1 MTEPATIASRT
12 EAVAF
17 RNTPSLAALFFSFLG
32 LGATAFGGLAMI
44 VYVKDLAVRKR
55 WMDSETYDDGA
66 AMCQALPGATV
77 MMAVAYVGLKTRGV
91 LGAWLSYV
99 AFVFPCSC
107 GMLFLSILYARSHTL
122 PQIVSLLSGLQVV
135 VVAIMGM
142 AAFKWGKDVMR
153 SYKGAIIAMAAALLL
168 IYGLSPMAVIVIAG
182 LAGMALFGE
191 IPAANSAAAP
201 ADGKHGMLKPAL
213 VLAVLAVSGLV
224 ALYFIDRTLFLLAAT
239 MMKINLFAFGGAAGS
254 IPMMLHEVVTVRHWV
269 DGKTMM
275 DAIALSQVTPGPIS
289 TSTAFLGYL
298 IAGLPGSAV
307 AITAFYTPSFILL
320 IVMTPYFNRLKSSQA
335 FRKATRGVISS
346 FAGLL
351 CFVTFTFFNVVH
363 WDLKRSLLAMA
374 AALALHKGVHVAW
387 VVLVGGAFSIAMFK

>member
-1 MTEPATIASRT
+1 MTEPATIAPRT
-12 EAVAF
+12 EPAAS

-32 LGATAFGGLAMI
+32 LGATAFGGLAMM

-55 WMDSETYDDGA
+55 WMDSETYNDGA

-91 LGAWLSYV
+91 LGALLSYV

-107 GMLFLSILYARSHTL
+107 VMLLLSILYAKSHTL

-135 VVAIMGM
+135 VVAIMGT

-153 SYKGAIIAMAAALLL
+153 SYKGAIISIAAALLL
-168 IYGLSPMAVIVIAG
+168 IYGLGPMAVIVIAA
-182 LAGMALFGE
+182 LAGMVLFGE
-191 IPAANSAAAP
+191 IPAGNSSSAP
-201 ADGKHGMLKPAL
+201 AGGEHGMLKQAL
-213 VLAVLAVSGLV
+213 ALTVLALSGLV

-254 IPMMLHEVVTVRHWV
+254 IPMMLHEVVTVQHWV

-298 IAGLPGSAV
+298 IAGLPGSAI

-320 IVMTPYFNRLKSSQA
+320 IMMTPYFSRLKSSKA
-335 FRKATRGVISS
+335 FRKATKGLISS

-351 CFVTFTFFNVVH
+351 FFVTFTFFNVVH
-363 WDLKRSLLAMA
+363 WDLKRSLLAIA
-374 AALALHKGVHVAW
+374 AAIALHKGVHVAW
-387 VVLVGGAFSIAMFK
+387 VVLVGAAISIAMI

>member
-1 MTEPATIASRT
+1 MTEPATIAPRT
-12 EAVAF
+12 EPAAS

-32 LGATAFGGLAMI
+32 LGATAFGGLAMM

-55 WMDSETYDDGA
+55 WMDSETYNDGA

-91 LGAWLSYV
+91 LGALLSYV

-107 GMLFLSILYARSHTL
+107 VMLFLSILYAKSHTL

-135 VVAIMGM
+135 VVAIMGT

-153 SYKGAIIAMAAALLL
+153 SYKGAIISIAAALLL
-168 IYGLSPMAVIVIAG
+168 IYGLSPMAVIVIAA
-182 LAGMALFGE
+182 LAGMVLFGE
-191 IPAANSAAAP
+191 IPAGNSASAAG
-201 ADGKHGMLKPAL
+201 GKHGMLIPAL
-213 VLAVLAVSGLV
+213 ALAALAVCGLA

-254 IPMMLHEVVTVRHWV
+254 VPMMLHEVVTVRHWV
-269 DGKTMM
+269 DEKTMM

-298 IAGLPGSAV
+298 IAGLPGSAI

-320 IVMTPYFNRLKSSQA
+320 IMMTPYFSRLKSSKA
-335 FRKATRGVISS
+335 FRKATKGLISS

-351 CFVTFTFFNVVH
+351 FFVTFTFFNVVH
-363 WDLKRSLLAMA
+363 WDLKRSLLAIA
-374 AALALHKGVHVAW
+374 AAIALHKGVHVAW
-387 VVLVGGAFSIAMFK
+387 VVLVGAAISIAMI

>member
-1 MTEPATIASRT
+1 MTEPATIAPRT
-12 EAVAF
+12 EPAAS

-32 LGATAFGGLAMI
+32 LGATAFGGLAMM

-55 WMDSETYDDGA
+55 WMDSETYNDGA

-91 LGAWLSYV
+91 LGALLSYV

-107 GMLFLSILYARSHTL
+107 VMLFLSILYSKSHTL

-135 VVAIMGM
+135 VVAIMGT

-153 SYKGAIIAMAAALLL
+153 SYKGAIISIAAALLL
-168 IYGLSPMAVIVIAG
+168 IYGLGPMAVIVIAA
-182 LAGMALFGE
+182 LAGMVLFGE
-191 IPAANSAAAP
+191 IPAGNSSSAP
-201 ADGKHGMLKPAL
+201 AGGEHGMLKQAL
-213 VLAVLAVSGLV
+213 ALTVLALSGLV

-254 IPMMLHEVVTVRHWV
+254 IPMMLHEVVTVQHWV

-298 IAGLPGSAV
+298 IAGLPGSAI

-320 IVMTPYFNRLKSSQA
+320 IMMTPYFSRLKSSKA
-335 FRKATRGVISS
+335 FRKATKGLISS

-351 CFVTFTFFNVVH
+351 FFVTFTFFNVVH
-363 WDLKRSLLAMA
+363 WDLKRSLLAIA
-374 AALALHKGVHVAW
+374 AAIALHKGVHVAW
-387 VVLVGGAFSIAMFK
+387 VVLVGAAISIAMI

>member
-1 MTEPATIASRT
+1 MTEPATIAPRT
-12 EAVAF
+12 EPAAS

-32 LGATAFGGLAMI
+32 LGATAFGGLAMM

-55 WMDSETYDDGA
+55 WMDSETYNDGA

-91 LGAWLSYV
+91 LGALLSYV

-107 GMLFLSILYARSHTL
+107 VMLFLSILYAKSHTL

-135 VVAIMGM
+135 VVAIMGT

-153 SYKGAIIAMAAALLL
+153 SYKGAIISIAAALLL
-168 IYGLSPMAVIVIAG
+168 IYGLGPMAVIVIAA
-182 LAGMALFGE
+182 LAGMVLFGE
-191 IPAANSAAAP
+191 IPAGNSSSAP
-201 ADGKHGMLKPAL
+201 AGGEHGMLKQAL
-213 VLAVLAVSGLV
+213 ALTVLALSGLV

-254 IPMMLHEVVTVRHWV
+254 IPMMLHEVVTVQHWV

-289 TSTAFLGYL
+289 TSAAFLGYL
-298 IAGLPGSAV
+298 IAGLPGSAI

-320 IVMTPYFNRLKSSQA
+320 IMMTPYFSRLKSSKA
-335 FRKATRGVISS
+335 FRKATKGLISS

-351 CFVTFTFFNVVH
+351 FFVTFTFFNVVH
-363 WDLKRSLLAMA
+363 WDLKRSLLAIA
-374 AALALHKGVHVAW
+374 AAIALHKGVHVAW
-387 VVLVGGAFSIAMFK
+387 VVLVGAAISIAMI

>member
-1 MTEPATIASRT
+1 MTEPATIAPRT
-12 EAVAF
+12 EPAAS

-32 LGATAFGGLAMI
+32 LGATAFGGLAMM

-55 WMDSETYDDGA
+55 WMDSETYNDGA

-91 LGAWLSYV
+91 LGALLSYV

-107 GMLFLSILYARSHTL
+107 VMLFLSILYSKSHTL

-135 VVAIMGM
+135 VVAIMGT

-153 SYKGAIIAMAAALLL
+153 SYKGAIISIAAALLL
-168 IYGLSPMAVIVIAG
+168 IYGLGPMAVIVIAA
-182 LAGMALFGE
+182 LAGMVLFGE
-191 IPAANSAAAP
+191 IPAGNSSSAP
-201 ADGKHGMLKPAL
+201 AGGEHGMLKQAL
-213 VLAVLAVSGLV
+213 ALTVLALSGLV

-254 IPMMLHEVVTVRHWV
+254 IPMMLHEVVTVQHWV

-298 IAGLPGSAV
+298 IAGLPGSAI

-320 IVMTPYFNRLKSSQA
+320 IMMTPYFSRLKFSKA
-335 FRKATRGVISS
+335 FRKATKGLISS

-351 CFVTFTFFNVVH
+351 FFVTFTFFNVVH
-363 WDLKRSLLAMA
+363 WDLKRSLLAIA
-374 AALALHKGVHVAW
+374 AAIALHKGVHVAW
-387 VVLVGGAFSIAMFK
+387 VVLVGAAISIAMI

>member
-1 MTEPATIASRT
+1 
-12 EAVAF
+12 
-17 RNTPSLAALFFSFLG
+17 
-32 LGATAFGGLAMI
+32 
-44 VYVKDLAVRKR
+44 
-55 WMDSETYDDGA
+55 
-66 AMCQALPGATV
+66 

-91 LGAWLSYV
+91 MGALLSYV

-107 GMLFLSILYARSHTL
+107 VMLFLSILYSKSHTL

-135 VVAIMGM
+135 VVAIMGT

-153 SYKGAIIAMAAALLL
+153 SYKGALISIAAALLL
-168 IYGLSPMAVIVIAG
+168 IYGLGPMAVIVIAA
-182 LAGMALFGE
+182 LAGMVLFGE
-191 IPAANSAAAP
+191 IPAGYSSSAP
-201 ADGKHGMLKPAL
+201 AGGEHGMLKQAL
-213 VLAVLAVSGLV
+213 ALTVLALSGLG
-224 ALYFIDRTLFLLAAT
+224 ALFFIDRTLFLLAAT

-320 IVMTPYFNRLKSSQA
+320 IVMTPYFSRLKSSKA
-335 FRKATRGVISS
+335 FRKATKGVISS

-351 CFVTFTFFNVVH
+351 FFVTFTFFHVVH
-363 WDLKRSLLAMA
+363 WDMKRSLLAIA

-387 VVLVGGAFSIAMFK
+387 VVLVGAAISIAMI

>member
-1 MTEPATIASRT
+1 M
-12 EAVAF
+12 
-17 RNTPSLAALFFSFLG
+17 
-32 LGATAFGGLAMI
+32 M

-55 WMDSETYDDGA
+55 WMDSETYNDGA

-91 LGAWLSYV
+91 LGALLSYV

-107 GMLFLSILYARSHTL
+107 VMLFLSILYAKSHTL

-135 VVAIMGM
+135 VVAIMGT

-153 SYKGAIIAMAAALLL
+153 SYKGAIISIAAALLL
-168 IYGLSPMAVIVIAG
+168 IYGLGPMAVIVIAA
-182 LAGMALFGE
+182 LAGMVLFGE
-191 IPAANSAAAP
+191 IPAGNSSSAP
-201 ADGKHGMLKPAL
+201 AGGEHGMLKQAL
-213 VLAVLAVSGLV
+213 ALTVLALSGLV

-254 IPMMLHEVVTVRHWV
+254 IPMMLHEVVTVQHWV

-298 IAGLPGSAV
+298 IAGLPGSAI

-320 IVMTPYFNRLKSSQA
+320 IMMTPYFSRLKSSKA
-335 FRKATRGVISS
+335 FRKATKGLISS

-351 CFVTFTFFNVVH
+351 FFVTFTFFNVVH
-363 WDLKRSLLAMA
+363 WDLKRSLLAIA
-374 AALALHKGVHVAW
+374 AAIALHKGVHVAW
-387 VVLVGGAFSIAMFK
+387 VVLVGAAISIAMI